1 MTAALVINSG
11 SSSLKYQ
18 LIELPDPG
26 APGPERVLASGLIDR
41 IGEAVSVARHRTPET
56 ENERELAVDDHT
68 EALAVLRGAFADW
81 GPDLRE
87 SPPRVIGHR
96 VVHGGSDF
104 ADATLV
110 TDDVMRSI
118 DALSALAPLH
128 NPANLQGIRAAGDAF
143 PGVPQVAVFDTAF
156 HQTLAPHA
164 YTYAIDAE
172 LAATHKIRRYGF
184 HGTSHKYVSGQAA
197 HFLGRPA
204 VELRMI
210 VLHLGNGASATA
222 VSGGR
227 SIDTSMGFTPLEGL
241 VMGTRSG
248 DIDPA
253 LLFHLH
259 REAGLDIPDLDAL
272 LNRRSGL
279 LGLTGTG
286 DMRDVQ
292 NAAEAGDAR
301 AEAALEVWAHR
312 IRHYIG
318 AYVAE
323 LGGLDALVFTA
334 GVGENNARLRARA
347 VAGLE
352 FLGIEIDDERNQHP
366 SREDRAV
373 SPIGARVAVLVV
385 PTNEE
390 LEIARQSASVVATT
404 L

>member
-1 MTAALVINSG
+1 MTTALVINSG

-18 LIELPDPG
+18 LIAVAESG
-26 APGPERVLASGLIDR
+26 SSIAERTLASGMIDR
-41 IGEAVSVARHRTPET
+41 IGEAISVAKHSTSADTFET
-56 ENERELAVDDHT
+56 ERSVADHT
-68 EALAVLRGAFADW
+68 EALAVVRDAFATW
-81 GPDLRE
+81 GPDL
-87 SPPRVIGHR
+87 SDAPPGVIGHR
-96 VVHGGSDF
+96 VVHGGNEFSS
-104 ADATLV
+104 AALV
-110 TDDVMRSI
+110 TDDVIHSI
-118 DALSALAPLH
+118 ERLSALAPLH
-128 NPANLQGIRAAGDAF
+128 NPANLEGIRAAGKAF

-156 HQTLAPHA
+156 HQTLPAHA

-172 LAATHKIRRYGF
+172 LAAAHNIRRYGF
-184 HGTSHKYVSGQAA
+184 HGTSHKYVAGQTAK
-197 HFLGRPA
+197 FLGKP
-204 VELRMI
+204 VEELRMI

-222 VSGGR
+222 VSAGR
-227 SIDTSMGFTPLEGL
+227 SVDTSMGLTPLEGL

-259 REAGLDIPDLDAL
+259 REAGLDIGELDTL

-292 NAAEAGDAR
+292 NAAEAGDER
-301 AEAALEVWAHR
+301 AVAALDVWAHR

-318 AYVAE
+318 AYIAE

-352 FLGIEIDDERNQHP
+352 FLGLEIDATRNEHA
-366 SREDRAV
+366 SREERAV

-390 LEIARQSASVVATT
+390 LEIARQSISVVETT